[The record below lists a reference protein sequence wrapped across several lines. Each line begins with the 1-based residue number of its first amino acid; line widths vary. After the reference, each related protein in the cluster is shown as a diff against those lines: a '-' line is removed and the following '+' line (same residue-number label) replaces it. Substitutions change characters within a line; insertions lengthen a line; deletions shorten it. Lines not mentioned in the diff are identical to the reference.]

1 MNSWPQFQGRR
12 LVNALLLSVA
22 CFWGATGLL
31 AAAPGLSIAL
41 TNGQAVEL
49 VRITAGQ
56 FMMGSPTNEP
66 GRNPDEFQHR
76 VRLKRDYLI
85 GREPVTVGQFE
96 AFTRDTGYR
105 TEAERGPS
113 GGFGWNGQELV
124 QRKEFTWR
132 NPGFPQTATH
142 PVVMVTWDDARAF
155 CSWVSRKA
163 GRACRLP
170 SEAEWEFACR
180 SGSTGAFP
188 SGAADEIAWHL
199 GNSGGSTHPV
209 GGKRANLWG
218 LHDMAGN
225 VFEWCSDW
233 HAPYASA
240 AVVDPA
246 GPASAVDTPRRVLRG
261 GSWLRDAKFCRSA
274 ARYRNSPLARNGDN
288 GFRVVVETPK

>member
-1 MNSWPQFQGRR
+1 MNSWPLVQGRR
-12 LVNALLLSVA
+12 QLTALLLSVA
-22 CFWGATGLL
+22 CFWGTNGLL
-31 AAAPGLSIAL
+31 AAAPGLSISL

-49 VRITAGQ
+49 VRITAGE

-66 GRNPDEFQHR
+66 GRNPDELQHR
-76 VRLKRDYLI
+76 ARLTRDYFI
-85 GREPVTVGQFE
+85 GRESVTVGQFE

-113 GGFGWNGQELV
+113 GGFGWNGKELV

-132 NPGFPQTATH
+132 NPGFPQIATH
-142 PVVMVTWDDARAF
+142 PVVMVTFDDARAF

-163 GRACRLP
+163 GRVCRLP

-180 SGSTGAFP
+180 SGSTGAFQ
-188 SGAADEIAWHL
+188 SGTADEIAWHL

-209 GGKRANLWG
+209 GGKRANFWG

-233 HAPYASA
+233 HAPNAST

-274 ARYRNSPLARNGDN
+274 ARYRNSPSARNADN
-288 GFRVVVETPK
+288 GFRLVVELPK